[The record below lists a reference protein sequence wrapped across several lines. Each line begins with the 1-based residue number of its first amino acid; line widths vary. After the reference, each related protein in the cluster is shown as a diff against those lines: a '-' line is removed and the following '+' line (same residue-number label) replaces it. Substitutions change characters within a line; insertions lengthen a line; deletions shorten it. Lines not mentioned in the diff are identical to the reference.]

1 MSQLR
6 IDPTPPHNG
15 VQRIAVSGRLDA
27 GSYPE
32 LDQALDPLL
41 ADDRVSSVVLDLEGL
56 NYISLNY
63 INSAG
68 IRSLERVRRAL
79 AARHRAVLLVNPQP
93 QVRKVLDVVEAVPVE
108 EVFASYEE
116 ADAYFDVMQ
125 RRLVSKVA
133 AHAPEAGADG

>member
-1 MSQLR
+1 M
-6 IDPTPPHNG
+6 
-15 VQRIAVSGRLDA
+15 
-27 GSYPE
+27 
-32 LDQALDPLL
+32 
-41 ADDRVSSVVLDLEGL
+41 VLDLEGL
-56 NYISLNY
+56 NYI
-63 INSAG
+63 NSAG
-68 IRSLERVRRAL
+68 IRWLERVRRAL

>member
-6 IDPTPPHNG
+6 IEPAPPQNG
-15 VQRIAVSGRLDA
+15 IQRVAVSGRLDTR
-27 GSYPE
+27 SYPE

-41 ADDRVSSVVLDLEGL
+41 DDERVSSLVLDLEG
-56 NYISLNY
+56 LNY

>member
-41 ADDRVSSVVLDLEGL
+41 ADDRVSSVVLDLEG
-56 NYISLNY
+56 LNY